1 MPEPTPTPPD
11 ATWFE
16 DRVLPLLP
24 DLLAAARSMAD
35 QPADAEDLVAEAV
48 ARAWERRSDLRDRDR
63 FRGWLF
69 TILKNCCRGRA
80 RRRRSEPDRV
90 PLPDED
96 EQSPSFSIF
105 DRLHQPFLLWW
116 GNPEE
121 EFFDNLLRED
131 LVAAMR
137 ALPAPYRRV
146 VLLAD
151 VHGFRY
157 AEIADALEIP
167 VGTVRPRLARGRS
180 RMQELLWRHA
190 LDRGVR
196 SPEVHTPPERTG
208 ESG

>member
-1 MPEPTPTPPD
+1 MPQPAPTTPD
-11 ATWFE
+11 AAWFE
-16 DRVLPLLP
+16 DRVLALLP
-24 DLLAAARSMAD
+24 DLLAAAGSMAD

-48 ARAWERRSDLRDRDR
+48 ARAWERRSDLRARDR

-69 TILKNCCRGRA
+69 TILKNCCRGRV
-80 RRRRSEPDRV
+80 RRRRSEPERV
-90 PLPDED
+90 PLPDEGED
-96 EQSPSFSIF
+96 SPSFSIF

-121 EFFDNLLRED
+121 EFFDGLLRED

-137 ALPAPYRRV
+137 ALPPAYRRV

-157 AEIADALEIP
+157 ADIAGALEIP
-167 VGTVRPRLARGRS
+167 VGTVRSRLARGRS

-190 LDRGVR
+190 MDRGLR
-196 SPEVHTPPERTG
+196 PPEPDTPRERTG